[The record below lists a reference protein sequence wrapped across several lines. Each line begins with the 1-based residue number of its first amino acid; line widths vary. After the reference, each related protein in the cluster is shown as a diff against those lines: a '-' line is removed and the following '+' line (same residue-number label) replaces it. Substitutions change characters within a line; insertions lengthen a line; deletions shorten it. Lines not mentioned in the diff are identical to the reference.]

1 MTYKGIQIDKPTIEM
16 VQEYIDRMKFKNLSA
31 FKIFNHYNSNGWR
44 TAKGTPIVSI
54 ETAIN
59 ACNSVVNPG
68 SGKKKIEKTYNSE
81 KYKDLL
87 LTEEW
92 KVFRDKVKELHGYKC
107 DICGSTENLNVHH
120 KAYRRIGAKKEL
132 TLPWA
137 YFFEEMQL
145 LCKKHHDEAHEAKYY
160 NKV

>member
-44 TAKGTPIVSI
+44 TAKETPIVSI
-54 ETAIN
+54 ETVVN
-59 ACNSVVNPG
+59 AYNSVINPR
-68 SGKKKIEKTYNSE
+68 SSKRRNKTTYNSE

-92 KVFRDKVKELHGYKC
+92 KVFKNKVKELHSYKC
-107 DICGSTENLNVHH
+107 DVCGSTENLNVHH
-120 KAYRRIGAKKEL
+120 KTYRRTGAKKEL
-132 TLPWA
+132 VLPWA

-145 LCKKHHDEAHEAKYY
+145 LCKKHHDEVHGAKYY